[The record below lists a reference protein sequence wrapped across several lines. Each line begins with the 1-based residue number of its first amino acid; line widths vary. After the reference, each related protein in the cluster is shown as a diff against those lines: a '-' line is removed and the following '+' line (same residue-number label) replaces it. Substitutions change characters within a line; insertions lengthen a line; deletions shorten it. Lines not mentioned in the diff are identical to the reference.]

1 MQTAEPVYKMEATDR
16 MVKILDST
24 CVKANLEHVTDN
36 VTHLKSEER
45 TQLLGLLKDLED
57 LLDETLGD
65 WETDPIKLALN
76 PYSKLF
82 SCIYYTVPRTNKD
95 TFCKELQRLVK
106 IGVLTLAQHSH

>member
-1 MQTAEPVYKMEATDR
+1 MQTAEPVYTMEATDR

-65 WETDPIKLALN
+65 W
-76 PYSKLF
+76 
-82 SCIYYTVPRTNKD
+82 YT
-95 TFCKELQRLVK
+95 
-106 IGVLTLAQHSH
+106 